1 MTVVGTTKFFLQ
13 QKSYSGRVFTKIN
26 NDTNT
31 LTKVDV
37 KRRNIKS
44 SNPNSFL
51 IQQYLKET
59 SMKSLC
65 FKTKDSEQ
73 GKFCSYS
80 FRIKKINI
88 NF

>member
-13 QKSYSGRVFTKIN
+13 QKSYSGREVTKIN
-26 NDTNT
+26 NDTDWYAD
-31 LTKVDV
+31 KVDV
-37 KRRNIKS
+37 KRWNIKS

-65 FKTKDSEQ
+65 FKTKDSE
-73 GKFCSYS
+73 
-80 FRIKKINI
+80 
-88 NF
+88 